1 MDTIKLTIQE
11 IVKDFYSL
19 ADMEG
24 YLSCKAEC
32 FELNEEDKLQY
43 LHLMEKLIQ
52 KYIPTYK
59 KHLSDGYETLDTHDK
74 GLELSSM
81 LDENFREIFYKLV

>member
-1 MDTIKLTIQE
+1 MNTIKLTIQE

-24 YLSCKAEC
+24 YLSGKAEC

-52 KYIPTYK
+52 KYIPSRITYTNRK
-59 KHLSDGYETLDTHDK
+59 YIS
-74 GLELSSM
+74 
-81 LDENFREIFYKLV
+81 